1 MWQSKVLIP
10 VLYVEFTMFAMED
23 IEIVFTRNRLRWLG
37 RVSRMESNERPV
49 KELLYVVLDKA
60 KPELRSKVKI
70 RRTR

>member
-10 VLYVEFTMFAMED
+10 VLYVEFAMED

-49 KELLYVVLDKA
+49 IELLYGVLDKA
-60 KPELRSKVKI
+60 RPKLRCKVMI
-70 RRTR
+70 RRSR